1 LKVSAEDAV
10 AAKVAYEALTED
22 PPGAHD
28 ADKANDDEAAKVAY
42 DADTAFEM
50 DPANEPL
57 NEPVNDVAIAL
68 PLMFIEPVT
77 VWVSV
82 RALPIFT
89 PVFVT

>member
-1 LKVSAEDAV
+1 V
-10 AAKVAYEALTED
+10 AFAI
-22 PPGAHD
+22 
-28 ADKANDDEAAKVAY
+28 
-42 DADTAFEM
+42 